1 MILLYIIASAAI
13 VIQILF
19 IVQVGGNF
27 HYTIKKSRKKRL
39 TRRPATALIVPC
51 KGLDTAFEKN
61 ISSFYKLEYEN
72 YLLVFVVED
81 TSDPAYEKLCQIKDK
96 LLDNSQAQ
104 DAQILV
110 AGITKGCS
118 QKLHNML
125 FAYEHIGD
133 EVEVLAFADSDVC
146 VRPDWLA
153 HLVYPLRKPKSSD
166 QKIGAATGY
175 RLFIPQKNNLA
186 TLTLCSINAK
196 VAQLLGDTRFNQAW
210 GGSMAIRVDIFRQ
223 LELDKIWTTAISDDL
238 TLSRAVK
245 RGGLHIAFVPAC
257 LVASYEQTTW
267 TGLFEFAR
275 RQFLITRVT
284 TAGTWWFG
292 LFCSLFAV
300 LGFWGAAAMA
310 IYCFA
315 ASQGCW
321 QIFAATS
328 AVFLAGQLWRSI
340 LRQKMVRELLS
351 DDADKMRLAAG
362 ADIIASPVWSLIT
375 LILIISSAFGRTI
388 TWRGKRYKI
397 LSATE
402 TQILD

>member
-1 MILLYIIASAAI
+1 MILLYVIASAAI
-13 VIQILF
+13 AVQILF
-19 IVQVGGNF
+19 IVQVGLNF
-27 HYTIKKSRKKRL
+27 RYTIKKSRKERI
-39 TRRPATALIVPC
+39 TRRPGTALIVPC

-81 TSDPAYEKLCQIKDK
+81 TSDPAHEQLLRIKDK
-96 LLDNSQAQ
+96 LLDNSQAKN
-104 DAQILV
+104 AQILV

-125 FAYEHIGD
+125 FAYKHIGD

-146 VRPDWLA
+146 IRPDWLA
-153 HLVYPLRKPKSSD
+153 HLVYPLRKPKSNT
-166 QKIGAATGY
+166 QKIGASSGY

-186 TLTLCSINAK
+186 TLTLSSINAK
-196 VAQLLGDTRFNQAW
+196 VAQLLGDTHFNQAW

-238 TLSRAVK
+238 TLSGAVK
-245 RGGLHIAFVPAC
+245 KAGLHVAFVPAC

-267 TGLFEFAR
+267 AKLFEFAR

-284 TAGTWWFG
+284 TACTWWFG

-300 LGFWGAAAMA
+300 LGFWGTAAMA
-310 IYCFA
+310 IYCFKNG
-315 ASQGCW
+315 QGDW
-321 QIFAATS
+321 QIFAITS
-328 AVFLAGQLWRSI
+328 AIFLAGQLCRSI
-340 LRQKMVRELLS
+340 LRQKLIRELLAA
-351 DDADKMRLAAG
+351 DADKMRVAAR
-362 ADIIASPVWSLIT
+362 ADIAGSPVWSLIM

-388 TWRGKRYKI
+388 TWRKKRYKL

-402 TQILD
+402 TQIVS

>member
-1 MILLYIIASAAI
+1 MILLYVIAWTAI
-13 VIQILF
+13 VVQILF
-19 IVQVGGNF
+19 IVQVGQNF
-27 HYTIKKSRKKRL
+27 RYTIKKSRKERT
-39 TRRPATALIVPC
+39 TRRPETALIVPC

-61 ISSFYKLEYEN
+61 ISSFYKLDYKN

-81 TSDPAYEKLCQIKDK
+81 VSDPAYERLCRIKDE
-96 LLDNSQAQ
+96 LLEDSQAR

-110 AGITKGCS
+110 AGITTGCS

-125 FAYEHIGD
+125 FAYRHIGD
-133 EVEVLAFADSDVC
+133 DVEVLAFADSDAC
-146 VRPDWLA
+146 IRPDWLA
-153 HLVYPLRKPKSSD
+153 HLVYPLRKPKSSG
-166 QKIGAATGY
+166 QKIGAASGY

-186 TLTLCSINAK
+186 TLAMSSINAK
-196 VAQLLGDTRFNQAW
+196 IAQLLGDTHFNKAW

-238 TLSRAVK
+238 TLSGAVK
-245 RGGLHIAFVPAC
+245 RAGLHIAFAPAC

-267 TGLFEFAR
+267 AKLFEFAR

-310 IYCFA
+310 IYCS
-315 ASQGCW
+315 ASGRGHW
-321 QIFAATS
+321 KIFALTS
-328 AVFLAGQLWRSI
+328 AVFFAGQLWRSI
-340 LRQKMVRELLS
+340 LRQKMIRELLAA
-351 DDADKMRLAAG
+351 DADKMRAAAK
-362 ADIIASPVWSLIT
+362 ADMAGGPVWSLIM

-388 TWRGKRYKI
+388 IWRGKRYKL
-397 LSATE
+397 LSATK
-402 TQILD
+402 TQIVS